1 MADIDKLKAEDAL
14 DELEALGDV
23 CLEDLPPG
31 CAGIMIMCRIKDGCY
46 TVASNIDKRQAVPI
60 LRDIARTLAAAGEN
74 VGSN

>member
-31 CAGIMIMCRIKDGCY
+31 CAGIMIMCRVKDGCF
-46 TVASNIDKRQAVPI
+46 TVASNIERRQAVPI
-60 LRDIARTLAAAGEN
+60 LLDIARMIAAPD
-74 VGSN
+74 GSN